1 MNKKR
6 MYQFITLFMLIVGS
20 ILLTKVQ
27 TNAWEIGDNGVA
39 YTTYTV
45 SSNKNGLI
53 LTQEAYLVNNVI
65 SKVRIKG
72 TNEYHTLTNPQEL
85 YYEDLSGYLYVV
97 EAGKNDVKP
106 AILKIKGDFSELEY
120 IGFDYLNT
128 PQGVYVTNN
137 NTTDPT
143 DDLIY
148 VADYGLQKVVI
159 YDANNNIVNEFG
171 KPTHPLYGES
181 VIFKPSKIVV
191 DHVGTMYI
199 VDASNGNGLVQL
211 TSDGEF
217 LGYFGANYTNPSL
230 SYIIRFMFSSK
241 EQKQKLYRKP
251 IVPTNMAIDNDGL
264 INTVTKNGGDYSLK
278 RLNIAGDNLLNPQ
291 NNYVSESFADV
302 SVGPINN
309 IYTVSSDGWIYE
321 YDVNGDLLFVFGGK
335 NSLSSEYIG
344 LFNNPISIEVD
355 NNYNLY
361 IIDNNKITTFKPT
374 EFCNYVHTAINLYQ
388 NGLYASSR
396 EPWEKVLQLNNMFD
410 LAHRGIAKAYL
421 IEEDYDNALYH
432 FELAKDVSGYS
443 EAYWELRNAVLMNYM
458 GYVVVGIVILI
469 IIYYILKFL
478 ESKHIL
484 ISLGYVKNFFRF
496 IKEKLIKIKFFKELG
511 YLFKML
517 KHPLDCFYE
526 IKHHKAISTFT
537 AIILYLILFGELILS
552 NIFTG
557 FIFNQTD
564 VEEISLFGIFVSSIA
579 IILLFVI
586 CHYLISSIVQGNG
599 RLKDVFISTIASFAP
614 VIIFLPIIII
624 VSRFLTLNESF
635 IYSFG
640 TIAIWA
646 WSFILLFFM
655 IKEIQELEFGETIAN
670 ILLTAVTMILFVA
683 FGFLLYA
690 LASQIINFIKEFI
703 MEVISNG

>member
-6 MYQFITLFMLIVGS
+6 FYQFMTLFMLIVGS
-20 ILLTKVQ
+20 ILLTKVKS
-27 TNAWEIGDNGVA
+27 NAWTIGDNGVA
-39 YTTYTV
+39 YSTFTV
-45 SSNKNGLI
+45 SSNGLVG
-53 LTQEAYLVNNVI
+53 TQEAYLVNNVI
-65 SKVRIKG
+65 TKVKIKG
-72 TNEYHTLTNPQEL
+72 TDTYYNITDPQEL
-85 YYEDLSGYLYVV
+85 YFEKLSKYLYVV
-97 EAGKNDVKP
+97 EAGSKNGP
-106 AILKIKGDFSELEY
+106 EASILKVKSDFSELEI
-120 IGFDYLNT
+120 IGAGYLNT

-137 NTTDPT
+137 NTSDPS

-148 VADYGLQKVVI
+148 VADYGLQKVVV
-159 YDANNNIVNEFG
+159 YDADYNVVNEFG

-230 SYIIRFMFSSK
+230 SYIIRFMFASK

-264 INTVTKNGGDYSLK
+264 INTVTKNGGDFSLK
-278 RLNIAGDNLLNPQ
+278 RLNIAGDNLLTPQ
-291 NNYVSESFADV
+291 YSYTSNLFNDV
-302 SVGPINN
+302 TIGPINN
-309 IYTVSSDGWIYE
+309 IYTVDGNGYVYE
-321 YDVNGDLLFVFGGK
+321 YDINGDLLFGFGGK
-335 NSLSSEYIG
+335 NNIAGDYVG
-344 LFNNPISIEVD
+344 LFTNPISIEAD
-355 NNYNLY
+355 DEYNLY
-361 IIDNNKITTFKPT
+361 VIDNKKITTFIPT
-374 EFCNYVHTAINLYQ
+374 EFCNYVHEAINLYQ
-388 NGLYASSR
+388 SGLYAKSR

-410 LAHRGIAKAYL
+410 LAHRGIGKAYL
-421 IEEDYDNALYH
+421 IEQDYDKALYH

-443 EAYWELRNAVLMNYM
+443 EAYWELRNNSLMNYM
-458 GYVVVGIVILI
+458 GYFVVGIVILI

-478 ESKHIL
+478 EKKNIL
-484 ISLGYVKNFFRF
+484 ISISYVKQFFAF
-496 IKEKLIKIKFFKELG
+496 IKKQLSKVRILREVG

-517 KHPLDCFYE
+517 KHPIDGFYE
-526 IKHHKAISTFT
+526 VKHRKVISPIT
-537 AIILYLILFGELILS
+537 AVLLYVLLFVELILS
-552 NIFTG
+552 KVFTG
-557 FIFNQTD
+557 FIFNPDDIET
-564 VEEISLFGIFVSSIA
+564 VSIMGIFVSSIA
-579 IILLFVI
+579 IILLFVA

-599 RLKDVFISTIASFAP
+599 KFKDVFIATIASFAP
-614 VIIFLPIIII
+614 VIIFLPVLII

-640 TIAIWA
+640 NVAIWG

-655 IKEIQELEFGETIAN
+655 IKEIQELEVGETIVN

>member
-6 MYQFITLFMLIVGS
+6 LYQFITLFMLIVGS

-27 TNAWEIGDNGVA
+27 TFAWETGDNGVA
-39 YTTYTV
+39 YQTFTV
-45 SSNKNGLI
+45 SSQGI
-53 LTQEAYLVNNVI
+53 VGTQEAYLVNNVI
-65 SKVRIKG
+65 SKIKIKDSSD
-72 TNEYHTLTNPQEL
+72 YYTLTSPKEL
-85 YYEDLSGYLYVV
+85 YYEELSGYLYVV
-97 EAGKNDVKP
+97 DKGSKTVP
-106 AILKIKGDFSELEY
+106 ASILKIKGDFSELEF
-120 IGFDYLNT
+120 IGNDYLKE
-128 PQGVYVTNN
+128 PEGVFVTNN
-137 NTTDPT
+137 NTVDPS
-143 DDLIY
+143 DDTIY
-148 VADYGLQKVVI
+148 VADYALQKVVI
-159 YDANNNIVNEFG
+159 FDANKNVIKEFG

-217 LGYFGANYTNPSL
+217 LGYFGANYTNPSF

-241 EQKQKLYRKP
+241 EQKEKLYRKP

-291 NNYVSESFADV
+291 NTYTSELFSDV

-309 IYTVSSDGWIYE
+309 IYTVSGDGYVYE
-321 YDVNGDLLFVFGGK
+321 YDVNGDLLFAFGGK
-335 NSLSSEYIG
+335 NNLAGDYIG
-344 LFNNPISIEVD
+344 LFNNPISVEVD

-361 IIDNNKITTFKPT
+361 VIDNNKITTFVPT

-388 NGLYASSR
+388 NGLYAASR

-421 IEEDYDNALYH
+421 IEEDYDKALYH
-432 FELAKDVSGYS
+432 FELAKDINGYS
-443 EAYWELRNAVLMNYM
+443 EAYWELRNATLMNYM
-458 GYVVVGIVILI
+458 GYVVIGIILLI

-478 ESKHIL
+478 EKKNIL
-484 ISLGYVKNFFRF
+484 TSISYLKKFFHF
-496 IKEKLIKIKFFKELG
+496 LKEKLTKIKFFKEIG
-511 YLFKML
+511 HFFRML
-517 KHPLDCFYE
+517 KHPIDEFYE
-526 IKHHKAISTFT
+526 IKHHKAISVPT
-537 AIILYLILFGELILS
+537 AIILYIILFIELILS
-552 NIFTG
+552 NIYTG
-557 FIFNQTD
+557 FIFNPVD
-564 VEEISLFGIFVSSIA
+564 VETISVLGIFVSSIA
-579 IILLFVI
+579 VILLFVV

-599 RLKDVFISTIASFAP
+599 KLKHVFISTIASFAP
-614 VIIFLPIIII
+614 LIIFLPILII

-635 IYSFG
+635 IYSFSNIILWG
-640 TIAIWA
+640 

-690 LASQIINFIKEFI
+690 LASQIFNFVKEFI

>member
-6 MYQFITLFMLIVGS
+6 LYQFITLFMLIVGS

-27 TNAWEIGDNGVA
+27 TFAWDTGDNGVA
-39 YTTYTV
+39 YQTFTV
-45 SSNKNGLI
+45 SSQGI
-53 LTQEAYLVNNVI
+53 VGTQEAYLVNNVI
-65 SKVRIKG
+65 SKIKIKDSSD
-72 TNEYHTLTNPQEL
+72 YYTLTSPKEL
-85 YYEDLSGYLYVV
+85 YYEELSGYLYVV
-97 EAGKNDVKP
+97 DKGSKTVP
-106 AILKIKGDFSELEY
+106 ASILKIKGDFSELEF
-120 IGFDYLNT
+120 IGNDNLKE
-128 PQGVYVTNN
+128 PEGVFVTNN
-137 NTTDPT
+137 NTADPS
-143 DDLIY
+143 DDTIY

-159 YDANNNIVNEFG
+159 FDANSNIIKEFG

-264 INTVTKNGGDYSLK
+264 INTVTKNGGNYSLK

-291 NNYVSESFADV
+291 NIYTSELFGDV

-309 IYTVSSDGWIYE
+309 IYTVSADGYVYE
-321 YDVNGDLLFVFGGK
+321 YDVNGDLLFAFGGK
-335 NSLSSEYIG
+335 NNLAGDYIG
-344 LFNNPISIEVD
+344 LFNNPISVEVD

-361 IIDNNKITTFKPT
+361 VIDNNRITTFVPT

-388 NGLYASSR
+388 NGLYAASR

-432 FELAKDVSGYS
+432 FELAKDVNGYS
-443 EAYWELRNAVLMNYM
+443 EAYWELRNATLMNYM
-458 GYVVVGIVILI
+458 GYVVIGIVLLI

-478 ESKHIL
+478 EKKNIL
-484 ISLGYVKNFFRF
+484 ISIGYLKKFFHF
-496 IKEKLIKIKFFKELG
+496 LKEKLIKIKFFKEIG
-511 YLFKML
+511 HFFRML
-517 KHPLDCFYE
+517 KHPIDEFYE
-526 IKHHKAISTFT
+526 IKHHKAISVPT
-537 AIILYLILFGELILS
+537 AIILYIILFIELILS
-552 NIFTG
+552 NIYTG
-557 FIFNQTD
+557 FIFNPVD
-564 VEEISLFGIFVSSIA
+564 VETISVLGIFVSSIA
-579 IILLFVI
+579 VILLFVV

-599 RLKDVFISTIASFAP
+599 KLKHVFISTIASFAP
-614 VIIFLPIIII
+614 LIIFLPILII

-635 IYSFG
+635 IYSFSNIVLWG
-640 TIAIWA
+640 

-690 LASQIINFIKEFI
+690 LASQIFNFVKEFI